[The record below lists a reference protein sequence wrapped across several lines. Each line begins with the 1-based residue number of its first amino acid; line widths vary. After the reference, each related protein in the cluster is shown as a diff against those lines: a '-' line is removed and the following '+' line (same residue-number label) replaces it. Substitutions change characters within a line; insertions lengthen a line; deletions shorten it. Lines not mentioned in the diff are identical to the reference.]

1 MRILIVINYKT
12 YKEATGENAITLS
25 KTLEDAGRETET
37 EIIITPQL
45 AEIYRISKEVG
56 LPIYSQHI
64 DAISY
69 GSNTG
74 SVLAESVKEAGA
86 IGTLINHSEKRLRL
100 AEIEACVSKA
110 KEADLA
116 TIVCTNNVA
125 TSRATAALKPSA
137 IAVEPPELIGTGI
150 SVSKAEPGIISGTV
164 EAVREINKEVKIL
177 CGAGISSGKDV
188 KAAIELGA
196 EGVLVASG
204 VVLAEDPKRAALDL
218 ISGLK

>member
-1 MRILIVINYKT
+1 VRILIVINYKT

-25 KTLEDAGRETET
+25 KTIEDAGRETGAN
-37 EIIITPQL
+37 IIITPQL

-110 KEADLA
+110 KEVGLA

-125 TSRATAALKPSA
+125 TSRAAAALKPSA

-177 CGAGISSGKDV
+177 CGAGITNGKDV

-204 VVLAEDPKRAALDL
+204 VVLAKDPKRAALDL

>member
-1 MRILIVINYKT
+1 VRILIVINYKT

-25 KTLEDAGRETET
+25 KTIEDAGRETGAN
-37 EIIITPQL
+37 IIITPQL

-86 IGTLINHSEKRLRL
+86 IGTLVNHSEKRLRL

-110 KEADLA
+110 KEVGLA

-125 TSRATAALKPSA
+125 TSRAAAALKPSA

-177 CGAGISSGKDV
+177 CGAGITNGKDV

-204 VVLAEDPKRAALDL
+204 VVLAKDPKRAALDL